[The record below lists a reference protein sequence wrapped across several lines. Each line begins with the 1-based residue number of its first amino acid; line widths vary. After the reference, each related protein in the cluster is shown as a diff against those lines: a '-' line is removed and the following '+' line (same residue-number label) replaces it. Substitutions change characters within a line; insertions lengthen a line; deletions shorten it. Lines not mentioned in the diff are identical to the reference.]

1 MATNRSNPK
10 EIPLEPAMYSFM
22 MNLSENEKQKTAIR
36 AAIKKYNKTTD
47 MAFKQLT
54 ADLRKCLED

>member
-10 EIPLEPAMYSFM
+10 EIPLEPSMYSFM

-36 AAIKKYNKTTD
+36 AAIKKYNDAADK
-47 MAFKQLT
+47 AFKQLT